1 MKIVLKPLK
10 MNKVNIFRSISSL
23 HNSLQNIAFFTKLV
37 VNPQVHCNN
46 NLLII
51 KKTNMTNK
59 LRLLGTIALAGTLM
73 TTSCKKDASPAEDLS
88 YEEVLKSGGEFESF
102 SNYKILTNNSTSS
115 IPVDSGNFV
124 CNNATWHVLQGF
136 DDFPLYNPNVNV
148 VYPGSLLQGGSLNQG
163 TPDIVAVMRGP
174 GTVSIDLVNGS
185 NAVYVNLPEVK
196 KSYITQAL
204 NDIIDSNNEVMPA
217 RFNMTHTEIKTQEEL
232 ALELK
237 VDVDAAP
244 AEVGANFELS
254 NEAGTNHYLVSL
266 KQTFF
271 TMSYDI
277 PYTYDEFFDPS
288 VTPMDLA
295 KYVGPNNPA
304 CYVSDVTY
312 GRVFHLLIESTSSVF
327 KIKAAVNASVTGVPV
342 EGEIDVNYLSSL
354 ENLSVKVI
362 SLGGGVT
369 PTFSAISAT
378 TLNSLTTQLGKSSDI
393 QAGVPL
399 SYVVRTVYNNKLVKN
414 KVDMEYTISDCA
426 LVP

>member
-1 MKIVLKPLK
+1 

-23 HNSLQNIAFFTKLV
+23 QNSLQNIAFFSKLV
-37 VNPQVHCNN
+37 VNPQVYCGN

-73 TTSCKKDASPAEDLS
+73 TTSCKKDASPAEDLT

-115 IPVDSGNFV
+115 IPVDSGNWV
-124 CNNATWHVLQGF
+124 CNNSTWHVLQGYE
-136 DDFPLYNPNVNV
+136 DYPLYNPNVNV
-148 VYPGSLLQGGSLNQG
+148 VYPGSLLQGGSLDDG
-163 TPDIVAVMRGP
+163 TPEIIAVMRGP

-217 RFNMTHTEIKTQEEL
+217 RFNMTHKEIKSKEEL

-237 VDVDAAP
+237 VDVDIAP
-244 AEVGANFELS
+244 VTVGAEFEFS
-254 NEAGTNHYLVSL
+254 NESEANHYLVSL

-312 GRVFHLLIESTSSVF
+312 GRVFHLLIESTSSIA
-327 KIKAAVNASVTGVPV
+327 KIKAAVNLSFSNAPV
-342 EGEIDVNYLSSL
+342 SGEIDANYLSSL
-354 ENLSVKVI
+354 DSLSVKVLA
-362 SLGGGVT
+362 LGGSIT
-369 PTFSAISAT
+369 PTFSAISAS
-378 TLNSLTTQLGKSSDI
+378 TLSSLTTQLGKSADI

-414 KVDMEYTISDCA
+414 KIDMEYTISDCA
-426 LVP
+426 LIP